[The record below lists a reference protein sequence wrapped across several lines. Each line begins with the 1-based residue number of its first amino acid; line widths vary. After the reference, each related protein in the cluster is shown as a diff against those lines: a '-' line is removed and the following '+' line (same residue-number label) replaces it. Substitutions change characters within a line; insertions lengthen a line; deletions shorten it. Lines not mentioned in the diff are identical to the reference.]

1 MSNPDLR
8 RYEKEL
14 RASVKGFRLRRR
26 LHRSFRQAVMPFL
39 EETAA
44 PSYEELTAAFGP
56 PDQMAQDLLR
66 TMANPPQPLRRGQ
79 KVGIVLVAC
88 LIVVGIGVGA
98 FSWWNAPED
107 EVTLS
112 DGSSYTDDVLLPN
125 FAFKIDETFTNW
137 EIPWQQSPDCPTY
150 LLLLHNTHTAVTTVT
165 VQYAALHPP
174 HTIEVPPRPTRAF
187 LVEDAQPGEHILSFS
202 SSDGSLSG
210 TFQVL
215 VALPANL

>member
-14 RASVKGFRLRRR
+14 QASVKGFRLRRR
-26 LHRSFRQAVMPFL
+26 LRHAFRQATLPLL
-39 EETAA
+39 EETPS

-56 PDQMAQDLLR
+56 PGQMAQDLLR

-79 KVGIVLVAC
+79 KAGIALVAC

-125 FAFKIDETFTNW
+125 FTFEIDETFTNW
-137 EIPWQQSPDCPTY
+137 EIPWQQSSDCSIY
-150 LLLLHNTHTAVTTVT
+150 LLLIHNTNTVVTTAT
-165 VQYAALHPP
+165 VQYAALRPP
-174 HTIEVPPRPTRAF
+174 HTIEIPPGSTRAF
-187 LVEDAQPGEHILSFS
+187 LVEDARPGEHTISFS

>member
-1 MSNPDLR
+1 
-8 RYEKEL
+8 
-14 RASVKGFRLRRR
+14 
-26 LHRSFRQAVMPFL
+26 MPFL

-125 FAFKIDETFTNW
+125 FAFKIDEAFTNW
-137 EIPWQQSPDCPTY
+137 EIPWQQSSDCSIY
-150 LLLLHNTHTAVTTVT
+150 LLLIHNTNTVVTTVT
-165 VQYAALHPP
+165 VQYAALRPP
-174 HTIEVPPRPTRAF
+174 HTIEVPPRSTRAF
-187 LVEDAQPGEHILSFS
+187 LVEDARPGEHTISFS
-202 SSDGSLSG
+202 SPDGSLSG

-215 VALPANL
+215 VALPSNL

>member
-26 LHRSFRQAVMPFL
+26 LRHAFRQATLPLL
-39 EETAA
+39 EETPS
-44 PSYEELTAAFGP
+44 PSYEELSAAFGP

-79 KVGIVLVAC
+79 KAGIALVAC

-125 FAFKIDETFTNW
+125 FTFEIDETFTNW

-174 HTIEVPPRPTRAF
+174 HTIEVPPRSTRAF

>member
-14 RASVKGFRLRRR
+14 QASVKGFRLRRR
-26 LHRSFRQAVMPFL
+26 LRHSFRQATLPLL
-39 EETAA
+39 EETPS

-66 TMANPPQPLRRGQ
+66 NMANPPQPLRRGQ
-79 KVGIVLVAC
+79 KAGIALAAC
-88 LIVVGIGVGA
+88 LVVVGIGVGA
-98 FSWWNAPED
+98 FFWWNAPED

-112 DGSSYTDDVLLPN
+112 NGSSYTDDILLSN
-125 FAFKIDETFTNW
+125 FSFKIDETFTNW

-174 HTIEVPPRPTRAF
+174 HTIEVPPRSTRAF

-215 VALPANL
+215 VALPSNL

>member
-14 RASVKGFRLRRR
+14 QASVKGFRLRRR
-26 LHRSFRQAVMPFL
+26 LRHSFRQATLPLL
-39 EETAA
+39 EETPS

-66 TMANPPQPLRRGQ
+66 NMANPPQPLHRGQ
-79 KVGIVLVAC
+79 KAGIALAAC
-88 LIVVGIGVGA
+88 LVVVGIGVGA
-98 FSWWNAPED
+98 VSWWNAPED

-125 FAFKIDETFTNW
+125 FAFKIDEAFTNW
-137 EIPWQQSPDCPTY
+137 EIPWQQSSDCSIY
-150 LLLLHNTHTAVTTVT
+150 LLLIHNTNTVVTTAT
-165 VQYAALHPP
+165 VQYAALRPP
-174 HTIEVPPRPTRAF
+174 HTIEVSPRSTRAF
-187 LVEDAQPGEHILSFS
+187 LVEDARPGEHTISFS
-202 SSDGSLSG
+202 SPDGSLSG

-215 VALPANL
+215 VALPSNL

>member
-14 RASVKGFRLRRR
+14 QASVKGFR
-26 LHRSFRQAVMPFL
+26 HSFRQATLPLL
-39 EETAA
+39 EETPS

-66 TMANPPQPLRRGQ
+66 NMANPPQPLRRGQ

-125 FAFKIDETFTNW
+125 FAFKIDEAFTNW
-137 EIPWQQSPDCPTY
+137 EIPWQQSSDCSIY
-150 LLLLHNTHTAVTTVT
+150 LLLIHNTNTVVTTAT
-165 VQYAALHPP
+165 VQYAALRPP
-174 HTIEVPPRPTRAF
+174 HTIEVPPRSTRAF
-187 LVEDAQPGEHILSFS
+187 LVEDARPGEHTISFS
-202 SSDGSLSG
+202 SPDGSLSG

-215 VALPANL
+215 VALPSNL

>member
-26 LHRSFRQAVMPFL
+26 LRHTFRQATLPLL
-39 EETAA
+39 EETPT

-66 TMANPPQPLRRGQ
+66 NMANPPQPLRRGQ
-79 KVGIVLVAC
+79 KAGIALAAC
-88 LIVVGIGVGA
+88 LVVVGIGVGA

-112 DGSSYTDDVLLPN
+112 NGSSYTDDILLSN
-125 FAFKIDETFTNW
+125 FSFKIDETFTNW
-137 EIPWQQSPDCPTY
+137 EIPWQQSSDCSIY
-150 LLLLHNTHTAVTTVT
+150 LLLIHNTNTVVTTAT
-165 VQYAALHPP
+165 VQYAALRPP
-174 HTIEVPPRPTRAF
+174 HTIEIPPGSTRAF
-187 LVEDAQPGEHILSFS
+187 LVEDARPGEHTISFS
-202 SSDGSLSG
+202 SPDGSLSG

>member
-1 MSNPDLR
+1 
-8 RYEKEL
+8 
-14 RASVKGFRLRRR
+14 
-26 LHRSFRQAVMPFL
+26 
-39 EETAA
+39 
-44 PSYEELTAAFGP
+44 
-56 PDQMAQDLLR
+56 
-66 TMANPPQPLRRGQ
+66 MANPPQPLRRGQ

-174 HTIEVPPRPTRAF
+174 HTIEVPPRSTRAF

>member
-14 RASVKGFRLRRR
+14 QASVKGFRLRRR
-26 LHRSFRQAVMPFL
+26 LRHSFRQATLPLL
-39 EETAA
+39 EETPS

-79 KVGIVLVAC
+79 KVGIALAAC
-88 LIVVGIGVGA
+88 LVVVGIGVGA
-98 FSWWNAPED
+98 FFWWNAPED

-112 DGSSYTDDVLLPN
+112 NGSSYTDDILLSN
-125 FAFKIDETFTNW
+125 FSFKIDETFTNW

-174 HTIEVPPRPTRAF
+174 HTIEVPPRSTRAF

>member
-14 RASVKGFRLRRR
+14 QASVKGFRLRRR
-26 LHRSFRQAVMPFL
+26 LRHAFRQATLPLL
-39 EETAA
+39 EETPS

-79 KVGIVLVAC
+79 KVGIALAAC

-107 EVTLS
+107 EITLS

-125 FAFKIDETFTNW
+125 FAFKIDEAFTNW
-137 EIPWQQSPDCPTY
+137 EIPWQQSSDCSIY
-150 LLLLHNTHTAVTTVT
+150 LLLIHNTNTVVTTAT
-165 VQYAALHPP
+165 VQYAALRPP
-174 HTIEVPPRPTRAF
+174 HTIEVPPRSTRAF
-187 LVEDAQPGEHILSFS
+187 LVEDARPGEHTISFS
-202 SSDGSLSG
+202 SPDGSLSG